1 MMSNPKGLKNI
12 PAIRQKV
19 AMFLRN
25 ICLQVITI
33 HLFGF
38 KVYEFEKNQILFH
51 KYFVRMNI
59 IHIFV
64 EIIKKSTTMKNLII
78 SITFILVSLVSLS
91 QYVKPTLIKTTYVE
105 ATKIEQLV
113 LKEVNSERA
122 KYGLSQLAFCPKAKE
137 MAKYHAIYLSHY
149 GVELE
154 HEESV
159 DLKDFVELSYSQRV
173 EKFLPGKYYVGE
185 CAQSESLTN
194 WNNES
199 DWDNKITKSI
209 VRSWMNSPPH
219 RAIILDRE
227 YRYFA
232 VSILDVSQH
241 LSNGN
246 VPHCSDPVLVLY
258 K

>member
-1 MMSNPKGLKNI
+1 M
-12 PAIRQKV
+12 
-19 AMFLRN
+19 
-25 ICLQVITI
+25 
-33 HLFGF
+33 
-38 KVYEFEKNQILFH
+38 
-51 KYFVRMNI
+51 
-59 IHIFV
+59 
-64 EIIKKSTTMKNLII
+64 KKLNLT
-78 SITFILVSLVSLS
+78 ITFVLVSLVSFS

-122 KYGLSQLAFCPKAKE
+122 KHGLSQLVFCPKAKE

-149 GVELE
+149 ESELE
-154 HEESV
+154 HEESI
-159 DLKDFVELSYSQRV
+159 DFKDFVELSYFQRM

-219 RAIILDRE
+219 RAIILDRD

-241 LSNGN
+241 LSNGH